1 MKHPRSKVTVSVG
14 IVLFAAVVFIFFL
27 RWRAWSEGDVLAEFT
42 AEPVTEYDLGE
53 RFLVRRVP
61 VDSSPLAM
69 VTPTSD
75 FMYVCEVRKGRFLM
89 GAYGFMAESYWE
101 KNASARW
108 ANASELA
115 QAKLQPDRN
124 YEDANSHAFFS
135 IGKEYRIVCLRRDG
149 EVRWVTLP

>member
-1 MKHPRSKVTVSVG
+1 MRQPRLKFNVTVG
-14 IVLFAAVVFIFFL
+14 IVLLAAVTFIFFL
-27 RWRAWSEGDVLAEFT
+27 RWRIWSEGDVLAEFT
-42 AEPVTEYDLGE
+42 ARPVTEYDLGE

-61 VDSSPLAM
+61 RDSSPFAM
-69 VTPTSD
+69 VLQTSD

-124 YEDANSHAFFS
+124 HEDANSHAFFS
-135 IGKEYRIVCLRRDG
+135 IGNEYRIVYLRRWG
-149 EVRWVTLP
+149 EERWVRVP